1 MNQKGQA
8 LVEFIVVLPVLIL
21 IIMAITDMGNI
32 LYKKYQLENDLD
44 YIAELYKQEKQLEIE
59 SYANENNIIV
69 SYDTNINQVT
79 INLNK
84 EVSVVTPGLKTILKD
99 PCYIN
104 VKRVMYDE

>member
-99 PCYIN
+99 PYYIN

>member
-21 IIMAITDMGNI
+21 IVMAITDMGNI

-99 PCYIN
+99 PYYIN

>member
-59 SYANENNIIV
+59 SYTNENNIIV

-99 PCYIN
+99 PYYIN